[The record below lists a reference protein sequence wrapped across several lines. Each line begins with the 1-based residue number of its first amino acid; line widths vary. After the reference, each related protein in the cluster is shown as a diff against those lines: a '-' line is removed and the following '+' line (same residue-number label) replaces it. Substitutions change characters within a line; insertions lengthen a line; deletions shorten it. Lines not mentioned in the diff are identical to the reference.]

1 MQSDGVVQVDH
12 HQFSFGD
19 PQVDTLDA
27 LAHGTLIDVSDGAIS
42 FYTGIAYGPVRV
54 SVELLDQP
62 PIDPPQD
69 DWEVIEETTL
79 SATEAMAVSALDGT
93 VCTTIDPVPAGTY
106 QLRAHARGRDTH
118 YGLDVDDIVEDYLIC
133 LWPTTTR
140 TTDAQVQTLRK
151 TDTAWSPQPQ
161 VDRPEPS
168 RAYVYIRDE
177 SGKVITVAPR
187 SREALA
193 VRAVLHTFGGRPLTP
208 ALEAIY
214 AARHV
219 AGLDRDLVDRVE
231 ALDDDRQ
238 RAFARWCVHQAWEH
252 AGLVQ
257 SLWFRERLAEM
268 DAGHPAHPDFID
280 STAVRNRI
288 DTDPRIRLTLISGLP
303 ASTELV
309 QQYEAM
315 HAYARSMYSEA
326 TPLESAIEALRHT
339 AQTYGMDYPEL
350 FARARSDF
358 FGDPLAHS
366 STTDVSEDS

>member
-19 PQVDTLDA
+19 PTVGTLDP
-27 LAHGTLIDVSDGAIS
+27 LAHGTLIDVSDGAVS
-42 FYTGIAYGPVRV
+42 FYTGIAYGPVCV
-54 SVELLDQP
+54 GVELLDRP
-62 PIDPPQD
+62 PIDLAQEG
-69 DWEVIEETTL
+69 WEVVEETTV
-79 SATEAMAVSALDGT
+79 SATQAMVVSAADGT

-106 QLRAHARGRDTH
+106 QVRAHARGRDTH
-118 YGLDVDDIVEDYLIC
+118 FGLDVDEIVEDYLIC

-140 TTDAQVQTLRK
+140 TTDALVRTLHK
-151 TDTAWSPQPQ
+151 TDSAWSPQPQ

-168 RAYVYIRDE
+168 REYVYVRDD
-177 SGKVITVAPR
+177 SGKVITVPPQ

-193 VRAVLHTFGGRPLTP
+193 VRSVLHTFGGKPLTP

-219 AGLDRDLVDRVE
+219 AGLDRDLIDRVE
-231 ALDDDRQ
+231 ALDANRQ
-238 RAFARWCVHQAWEH
+238 RAFARWCVHRAWER
-252 AGLVQ
+252 AGLVR
-257 SLWFRERLAEM
+257 SPWFRQRLADM
-268 DAGHPAHPDFID
+268 DAGQSAHPDFIA
-280 STAVRNRI
+280 STNARNRL
-288 DTDPRIRLTLISGLP
+288 DTDPRIRLTLVSGLP
-303 ASTELV
+303 ASAELV

-315 HAYARSMYSEA
+315 QAYARSMYSEA

-358 FGDPLAHS
+358 FGDHN
-366 STTDVSEDS
+366 TQ

>member
-1 MQSDGVVQVDH
+1 MQSDGVVQADH

-19 PQVDTLDA
+19 PTVDTLDPI
-27 LAHGTLIDVSDGAIS
+27 AHGTLIDVGDGAVW

-54 SVELLDQP
+54 GVELLDRP
-62 PIDPPQD
+62 PTDPAQD
-69 DWEVIEETTL
+69 DWEVVEETIV
-79 SATEAMAVSALDGT
+79 SATQAMVVSAADGT
-93 VCTTIDPVPAGTY
+93 VCTTVDPVPAGTY

-118 YGLDVDDIVEDYLIC
+118 FGLDVDEIVEDYLIC

-140 TTDAQVQTLRK
+140 IADAQVRTLRK

-168 RAYVYIRDE
+168 RAYVYIRDD
-177 SGKVITVAPR
+177 SGEVVTVAPR

-193 VRAVLHTFGGRPLTP
+193 VRAVLHTFGGKPLTP

-219 AGLDRDLVDRVE
+219 AGLDRDLIDRVE

-238 RAFARWCVHQAWEH
+238 RAFARWCVHRAWER
-252 AGLVQ
+252 AGLVR
-257 SLWFRERLAEM
+257 SPWFRDRLAEM
-268 DAGHPAHPDFID
+268 DAGHPVHPDFLA
-280 STAVRNRI
+280 STAARNRI
-288 DTDPRIRLTLISGLP
+288 DVDPRIRLTLVSGLP
-303 ASTELV
+303 ASAELV
-309 QQYEAM
+309 QQYEALL
-315 HAYARSMYSEA
+315 AYARSMHSEA

-350 FARARSDF
+350 FARARRDF
-358 FGDPLAHS
+358 FGDHN
-366 STTDVSEDS
+366 TQ